1 MKAGSEKTSISI
13 DEMAVF
19 CRRKGFVY
27 PGSEIYGSLSG
38 FFDYG
43 PLGVELKNNIK
54 QEWWKTHVQQRDDMA
69 GIDGSIIS
77 HQKVW
82 EASGHLSGFSDI
94 ILECK
99 KCKEKVRGDVFIEDQ
114 LKISTEGLKVK
125 DIDSII
131 KKNKLKCLKCG
142 GEFKEA
148 SDFNLMF
155 PVHIG
160 ANRDSNSV
168 AYLRGETAQLI
179 FADFKK
185 VVDNSR
191 LKLPFG
197 IAQIG
202 KAFRNEIA
210 PRNFLFRCR
219 EFEQMEIEYFVKPKD
234 NKCPYIKEVL
244 NHKLKILSAEM
255 QEKNQEEKEM
265 TIKQALQKK
274 IIKNEWHAYWLAQSN
289 KWFISLGANPKNF
302 RIRQHKKKELAHYS
316 SDCWDLEYNFPF
328 GYKELQGIADRS
340 DYDLQQHMKYS
351 GQDLSLFDEESK
363 NKIVPHVV
371 AEPSLGVDRAFLVF
385 MFDAYEYNKKRDNI
399 VLKLHPKLAPVKV
412 AVFPL
417 LKNKKTLVNKAR
429 KVYDLL
435 KEEFSCI
442 YDEASSIGRR
452 YARQDE
458 AGTFLGVTIDF
469 DSLKKNDVT
478 IRSRDTMKQT
488 RVKIKDLKEKISKLL
503 NEEIKFE
510 QTGRLVK

>member
-1 MKAGSEKTSISI
+1 MQAKNENVQISI

-38 FFDYG
+38 IFDYG

-54 QEWWKTHVQQRDDMA
+54 KEWWKAFVQQREDIVGM
-69 GIDGSIIS
+69 DGAIIS

-82 EASGHLSGFSDI
+82 EASGHLSGFSDV

-125 DIDSII
+125 EINAIV

-142 GEFKEA
+142 NEFKEA

-155 PVHIG
+155 PVHLG
-160 ANRDSNSV
+160 ANKDSSSV

-179 FADFKK
+179 FANFKK
-185 VVDNSR
+185 IVENSR

-202 KAFRNEIA
+202 KAFRNEIS
-210 PRNFLFRCR
+210 PKNFLFRCR
-219 EFEQMEIEYFVKPKD
+219 EFEQMEIEYFVKPED

-244 NHKLKILSAEM
+244 NHKLKILSSEM

-265 TIKQALQKK
+265 AIKQALQKK
-274 IIKNEWHAYWLAQSN
+274 IIKNEWHAYWLAHCN
-289 KWFISLGANPKNF
+289 KWFISLGANPDNF
-302 RIRQHKKKELAHYS
+302 RIRQHKKNELAHYS
-316 SDCWDLEYNFPF
+316 SDCWDLEYKFPF
-328 GYKELQGIADRS
+328 GFKELQGIANRS
-340 DYDLQQHMKYS
+340 DYDLQQHIKHS
-351 GQDLSLFDEESK
+351 GQDLSLFDEETK
-363 NKIVPHVV
+363 EKIIPHVV

-385 MFDAYEYNKKRDNI
+385 MFDAYDYDKKRDNI
-399 VLKLHPKLAPVKV
+399 VLKLHPKLAPVKA

-417 LKNKKTLVNKAR
+417 LKNKKPLVKKAR
-429 KVYDLL
+429 EVYSLL
-435 KEEFSCI
+435 KEEFACV
-442 YDEASSIGRR
+442 YDEVGSIGRR

-458 AGTFLGVTIDF
+458 AGTFLGITIDF
-469 DSLKKNDVT
+469 DSLKKNDCT
-478 IRSRDTMKQT
+478 IRSRDTQKQI
-488 RVKIKDLKEKISKLL
+488 RVKIKSLKDVIEQLIGGEKLSKFGKY
-503 NEEIKFE
+503 IY
-510 QTGRLVK
+510 

>member
-1 MKAGSEKTSISI
+1 MRTKTEKTPVSI
-13 DEMAVF
+13 DEMATF

-27 PGSEIYGSLSG
+27 PSSEIYGSLSG
-38 FFDYG
+38 IFDYG
-43 PLGVELKNNIK
+43 PFGVELKNNIK
-54 QEWWKTHVQQRDDMA
+54 QEWWKAHVQRREDIVGM
-69 GIDGSIIS
+69 DGAIIS

-82 EASGHLSGFSDI
+82 EASGHLTGFSDV

-125 DIDSII
+125 DINVII

-155 PVHIG
+155 PVHVG
-160 ANRDSNSV
+160 ANKDSNSI

-179 FADFKK
+179 FANFKK
-185 VVDNSR
+185 VVENSR

-255 QEKNQEEKEM
+255 QEKNQEEKET

-274 IIKNEWHAYWLAQSN
+274 IIKNEWHAYWLAYEH
-289 KWFISLGANPKNF
+289 KWFISLGANANNF
-302 RIRQHKKKELAHYS
+302 RIRQHKRKELAHYS

-328 GYKELQGIADRS
+328 GFKELEGIADRS
-340 DYDLQQHMKYS
+340 DYDLQQHIKHS
-351 GQDLSLFDEESK
+351 GQDLSLFDEETK
-363 NKIVPHVV
+363 QKIIPHVV

-385 MFDAYEYNKKRDNI
+385 MFDAYEYDKKRDNI
-399 VLKLHPKLAPVKV
+399 VLKLNPKLAPVKV

-417 LKNKKTLVNKAR
+417 LKNKKSLVKKAR
-429 KVYDLL
+429 DVYNLL
-435 KEEFSCI
+435 KEKFVCI
-442 YDEASSIGRR
+442 YDESSSIGRR

-458 AGTFLGVTIDF
+458 SGTFLGVTIDF
-469 DSLKKNDVT
+469 DSLKKNDCT
-478 IRSRDTMKQT
+478 IRSRDTTKQI
-488 RVKIKDLKEKISKLL
+488 RVKIKDLKEVIEKLIEGGNLSKFGKYI
-503 NEEIKFE
+503 N
-510 QTGRLVK
+510 

>member
-1 MKAGSEKTSISI
+1 MQSKTEKTLISI
-13 DEMAVF
+13 DEMAIF

-27 PGSEIYGSLSG
+27 PSSEIYGSLSG

-54 QEWWKTHVQQRDDMA
+54 REWWKTNVQQREDMA

-77 HQKVW
+77 HQKIW

-99 KCKEKVRGDVFIEDQ
+99 KCKEKVRGDVFIEDR

-125 DIDSII
+125 DITQII

-155 PVHIG
+155 PVNIG
-160 ANRDSNSV
+160 ANKDKSSI

-179 FADFKK
+179 FANFKK
-185 VVDNSR
+185 VAENSR

-219 EFEQMEIEYFVKPKD
+219 EFEQMEIEYFVKPVD

-244 NHKLKILSAEM
+244 NHKIKILSTEM
-255 QEKNQEEKEM
+255 QEKDEEEKEM
-265 TIKQALQKK
+265 TIKQVLQKK
-274 IIKNEWHAYWLAQSN
+274 IIKKEWHAYWLAQSN
-289 KWFISLGANPKNF
+289 RWFISLGANPDNF
-302 RIRQHKKKELAHYS
+302 RIRQHKRKELAHYS
-316 SDCWDLEYNFPF
+316 SDCWDLEYKFPF
-328 GYKELQGIADRS
+328 GFKELEGIADRS
-340 DYDLQQHMKYS
+340 DYDLQQHIKHS
-351 GQDLSLFDEESK
+351 GQDLSLFDEETK
-363 NKIVPHVV
+363 QKIIPHVV

-385 MFDAYEYNKKRDNI
+385 MFDAYEYDKKRENI
-399 VLKLHPKLAPVKV
+399 VLKLHPKLSPIKV

-417 LKNKKTLVNKAR
+417 LKNKKTLVKKA
-429 KVYDLL
+429 KEVYDIL
-435 KEEFSCI
+435 KKEFVCA
-442 YDEASSIGRR
+442 YDTNGSIGRR

-478 IRSRDTMKQT
+478 IRSRDTTRQV
-488 RVKIKDLKEKISKLL
+488 RVKIKNLKEVIKELIEGEKLSKFGKY
-503 NEEIKFE
+503 IY
-510 QTGRLVK
+510 